1 MVNILVCA
9 FMRRL
14 YVPEI
19 YRLQHAILSEAWNTT
34 DRDESGQLEWPTI
47 DELAIRLKK
56 PKRKILIA
64 VNFLQE
70 KELTHWERQRDIV
83 ASRNKGQTAL
93 FKEELLNE
101 GWEKAKTN
109 LLRWVQIAG
118 ILAAIFFGY
127 QKFKV
132 ESKSDSTL
140 VQPKGKTQTTAAL
153 PKQTLIPTPYYK
165 ARPSPGQPVPDLPK
179 KK

>member
-1 MVNILVCA
+1 MV
-9 FMRRL
+9 RL
-14 YVPEI
+14 YVSRI

-34 DRDESGQLEWPTI
+34 DKDESGQLKWPTI
-47 DELAIRLKK
+47 DELVTRLKK
-56 PKRKILIA
+56 PKVTVLRA
-64 VNFLQE
+64 VNYLQE
-70 KELTHWERQRDIV
+70 KEFTHWDRDRDIV
-83 ASRNKGQTAL
+83 VSRPKGQIAL
-93 FKEELLNE
+93 FKEELLDE

-140 VQPKGKTQTTAAL
+140 VQPKGKAQTTAAL
-153 PKQTLIPTPYYK
+153 PKQTTAPARYYK
-165 ARPSPGQPVPDLPK
+165 ARPSPDQSVPDSSK
-179 KK
+179 KR